1 MVDIIIIGCSGLVGK
16 TLIQIIQEYSFPI
29 DKLVL
34 VGNSNVGEIINV
46 NNNNHKIVSIA
57 DSLKMLLIAPFIFY
71 CTDSKIVE
79 ESYFEYID
87 AYPDCKIIDNSSYF
101 RESMP
106 IIIPPINK
114 HLIAGQNIYPNP
126 NCTTSGI
133 VMVLYPINKV
143 NKVTEVRV
151 TSFQAVS
158 GSGYEGIN
166 QLQRE
171 RKGDFTKLFYD
182 KPICNNIIPQIGPIK
197 NSISEEESKVM
208 NETRKILDNADL
220 DIYATCVRIPVDNCH
235 SVSLEFKLEKE
246 TNLEN
251 IVNILSE
258 QTMLSVFINDI
269 IEYDNCKKHPNVV
282 VTRLRKHNNSFFCFI
297 TFDNL
302 YRGAA
307 YNSYEIAY
315 SILNS

>member
-1 MVDIIIIGCSGLVGK
+1 MHHL
-16 TLIQIIQEYSFPI
+16 F
-29 DKLVL
+29 
-34 VGNSNVGEIINV
+34 
-46 NNNNHKIVSIA
+46 
-57 DSLKMLLIAPFIFY
+57 FY

-114 HLIAGQNIYPNP
+114 HLIAGQNIYQIQIVQQ
-126 NCTTSGI
+126 SGI

-171 RKGDFTKLFYD
+171 RKETLQNYFMINQYVTIYTTNGSY
-182 KPICNNIIPQIGPIK
+182 K
-197 NSISEEESKVM
+197 NSISEEESKV
-208 NETRKILDNADL
+208 
-220 DIYATCVRIPVDNCH
+220 
-235 SVSLEFKLEKE
+235 
-246 TNLEN
+246 
-251 IVNILSE
+251 
-258 QTMLSVFINDI
+258 
-269 IEYDNCKKHPNVV
+269 IE
-282 VTRLRKHNNSFFCFI
+282 
-297 TFDNL
+297 
-302 YRGAA
+302 
-307 YNSYEIAY
+307 
-315 SILNS
+315 